1 MRVAVVVPNLNQ
13 GDYLGQALD
22 SLFSQIGIDLRV
34 AVVDGGSA
42 DDSTAVIGRYE
53 KQLVYW
59 RSRADRGQAA
69 AINEGIE
76 HLEDTEY
83 VSWVNADDL
92 ILPGALATMA
102 SFVYRPATS
111 REYAHNRFVGEQLS
125 TGIIFKK

>member
-13 GDYLGQALD
+13 GDYLGQALI
-22 SLFSQIGIDLRV
+22 SLFPQVGIDLRV

-53 KQLVYW
+53 KKLAYW
-59 RSRADRGQAA
+59 RSRVDRGQAA

-92 ILPGALATMA
+92 ILPGALARMA
-102 SFVYRPATS
+102 S
-111 REYAHNRFVGEQLS
+111 YAD
-125 TGIIFKK
+125 TGAKSINARTQPVP